1 MHLAFSPRPQ
11 ILRVRSPYGPGGG
24 GDLAGRG
31 HREQWPQLSLTE
43 LRRSLG
49 QPSPRPRLPGP
60 DGRSRP
66 LRGWLQDV
74 PAAQLLGNRIAQRFT
89 CQL

>member
-1 MHLAFSPRPQ
+1 MPLAFSPRPQ
-11 ILRVRSPYGPGGG
+11 ILRARSPCGRGG

-49 QPSPRPRLPGP
+49 QPSPRPKLPGP
-60 DGRSRP
+60 DGLSRP

-74 PAAQLLGNRIAQRFT
+74 PAAQLLGNRIAQRLT